1 MSTDPW
7 DRRKKKGKKQKKP
20 AKKRLSTQDKIQ
32 SMLVHKQS
40 SNKNKR
46 NGDTA
51 MSGGSM
57 SAMSGGTPNNQAP
70 PRDAIERACSM
81 KEELLSQIETL
92 GERLPPNTLDQLI
105 DELGG
110 PENVAEM
117 TGRKGR
123 VVQTEDGAIQY
134 ESRSEVDVPLET
146 LNLTEKQRYIYRT
159 KIIIYHY
166 TSINSHINT

>member
-1 MSTDPW
+1 MSLFSLDPW

-51 MSGGSM
+51 NSGPMSAMGGSM
-57 SAMSGGTPNNQAP
+57 PHQAP
-70 PRDAIERACSM
+70 PRDSIERACSM
-81 KEELLSQIETL
+81 KEELLSQIEDL

-123 VVQTEDGAIQY
+123 VVQREDGGIEY

-146 LNLTEKQRYIYRT
+146 LNLTEKQRYVSV
-159 KIIIYHY
+159 KII
-166 TSINSHINT
+166 